1 MEMSTGSIS
10 LFSFRIIKCFILRL
24 PFAGEESVS
33 LISDSFLVTCNGR
46 RVLFCVYNFE
56 VGGCILINSKQSPQ
70 NAQPPPCCRGR
81 SPPLSCTSPRLQ
93 TSSSRRP
100 GRYQTPWDK
109 LSLYIILH
117 ECSFPALMDS
127 PAEANHACS
136 SEKTLAGC
144 VHSPTVRV

>member
-1 MEMSTGSIS
+1 M
-10 LFSFRIIKCFILRL
+10 
-24 PFAGEESVS
+24 
-33 LISDSFLVTCNGR
+33 
-46 RVLFCVYNFE
+46 
-56 VGGCILINSKQSPQ
+56 LINSKQSPQ

-100 GRYQTPWDK
+100 GRYQTPWDT
-109 LSLYIILH
+109 LSLYIVLH

-144 VHSPTVRV
+144 VHSPTVRVQKLPATVMLRPLGHWRCAGSGSICGDLLSTLLSPGHASSGSTDAALCPLLVT